1 MEQST
6 IQWLGAPSCLRGSFA
21 FYKSVGCK
29 QEPGGATRVWELGE
43 FYFMRCGPQEPV
55 CIAEV
60 TLLWEDQT
68 QRRLLASS
76 RLYFLPEDTP
86 KGRAVEHGEDEVL
99 AVSKK
104 IVVRVEDLV
113 KWTCQEPPQWKHSSP
128 NVHGPLTGSDGSHDA
143 SSPQEGKTESDD
155 ESLEVQQ
162 KVKVLSYPQYCRFRS
177 LQSRVPDQASCPGL
191 QDPHLLALGGIKVAL
206 QNTRVLYC
214 RDTFNHPTLDSNAS
228 ILTQLG
234 CSSLSLKGRPRKI
247 KGRDGQ
253 GSDQQN
259 NNHLSESWMER
270 MKENVMGSVE
280 MHWDG
285 NWLPHPEEQL
295 FLDQLFIFMERRGSA
310 ISKVPNLG
318 FKKIDLFLMYSVVK
332 RLGGYERVTS
342 HRLWKTVYNE
352 LGGSP
357 GSTSAA
363 TCTRRHYERLMLPYE
378 LYVRGENPELGKP
391 RATSFSPTTIKK
403 TVQGRGVSNSPKK
416 NAVTNQAS
424 PPDGGVVV
432 VRKRGRPPGKR
443 NAKVLARGR
452 VGRPPLHPKP
462 PSEQPERSHQEIVQ
476 PLTIFQELK
485 LTNHPHGQGLSL
497 VPSNTVL
504 HQPVLGRDVK
514 TETVEPQAPSFLSVP
529 CKLLAGGSL
538 EGFSPT
544 KGLCPLDLFRAR
556 LGLNGMSA
564 HEVTPQD
571 SSTPHQTIMVHQPKI
586 STPETPESL
595 QHQCSGCSLDASS
608 QNGGLAMTRA
618 PLPPLRILPLNIG
631 CSLQLRQLMRTRLGS
646 THMNTFTKRL
656 SEVLAQDLGKTSQ
669 PNGSAP
675 QDQSLPLNLSKR
687 AITKRSA
694 GDMEF
699 TELQGRDVQSM
710 TKRPKVET
718 EDLGASLKWNGMS
731 FLVPLNQDEPA
742 DLSSPSRARA
752 LVQDR
757 TNVALTL
764 PEATCFSLVPKLDV
778 PLENPY
784 SIGASPDSLPCIYH
798 MNQGEDKTSVSAVTV
813 KKEPESPSLDPNL
826 EPQSNSDLYS
836 QCVPTDDI
844 KESDAV
850 SSLKVLS
857 SSLLSKPSS
866 C

>member
-29 QEPGGATRVWELGE
+29 QESGGATRVWELGE

-86 KGRAVEHGEDEVL
+86 KGRAVEHGEDEVI

-128 NVHGPLTGSDGSHDA
+128 DIPGSDGSQDA
-143 SSPQEGKTESDD
+143 SSPQEGKTEGDD
-155 ESLEVQQ
+155 EAQQ

-177 LQSRVPDQASCPGL
+177 LQSRVPDQAICPGL
-191 QDPHLLALGGIKVAL
+191 QDPHLLALGGIKAAL
-206 QNTRVLYC
+206 RNTRVLYC

-234 CSSLSLKGRPRKI
+234 CTSLSLKGRPRKR
-247 KGRDGQ
+247 KGRD
-253 GSDQQN
+253 DQQN

-295 FLDQLFIFMERRGSA
+295 FLDQLFIFMERRGSP

-391 RATSFSPTTIKK
+391 RATSFSPATIKK
-403 TVQGRGVSNSPKK
+403 TVRGRAVSNSPKK

-424 PPDGGVVV
+424 LPDGGVVV

-462 PSEQPERSHQEIVQ
+462 PSEQPERPHQEIGQ

-485 LTNHPHGQGLSL
+485 LANHQHGQGLSL
-497 VPSNTVL
+497 VPSNMVL
-504 HQPVLGRDVK
+504 HQPALGRDVK
-514 TETVEPQAPSFLSVP
+514 TETAEPQAPSFLSVP

-556 LGLNGMSA
+556 LGLNGVSA
-564 HEVTPQD
+564 HEVD
-571 SSTPHQTIMVHQPKI
+571 SSTPHQTIMVHQPKV
-586 STPETPESL
+586 ETPESL
-595 QHQCSGCSLDASS
+595 QHQCSGCSLDATS
-608 QNGGLAMTRA
+608 QNGGLASTRA
-618 PLPPLRILPLNIG
+618 PLPPLRILPLDIG

-694 GDMEF
+694 GDTEF

-718 EDLGASLKWNGMS
+718 EDLGASLKWS
-731 FLVPLNQDEPA
+731 FPVPSNQDEPA

-752 LVQDR
+752 LAQDR

-764 PEATCFSLVPKLDV
+764 PEATCFSLVPKLE
-778 PLENPY
+778 ENPY
-784 SIGASPDSLPCIYH
+784 SIGASPCVYH
-798 MNQGEDKTSVSAVTV
+798 MTQVEDKTSVSTVTV
-813 KKEPESPSLDPNL
+813 KKEPESANL

-836 QCVPTDDI
+836 QCVPTDDL

>member
-1 MEQST
+1 
-6 IQWLGAPSCLRGSFA
+6 
-21 FYKSVGCK
+21 
-29 QEPGGATRVWELGE
+29 
-43 FYFMRCGPQEPV
+43 MRCGPQEPV

-113 KWTCQEPPQWKHSSP
+113 KWTCQEPPQWKHSRQ
-128 NVHGPLTGSDGSHDA
+128 NIHGSQKYDGSQDA
-143 SSPQEGKTESDD
+143 SYPPEGKTKSED
-155 ESLEVQQ
+155 EPLVLQQ
-162 KVKVLSYPQYCRFRS
+162 NVKVLSYPQYCRFRS
-177 LQSRVPDQASCPGL
+177 LQRRVPDQASSPSL

-206 QNTRVLYC
+206 DTTRVLYC

-234 CSSLSLKGRPRKI
+234 CSSLSLKGRPRKR
-247 KGRDGQ
+247 KGRDGK
-253 GSDQQN
+253 GADQQN
-259 NNHLSESWMER
+259 HNHLSESWMER

-295 FLDQLFIFMERRGSA
+295 FLDQLYFFMERRGSP

-378 LYVRGENPELGKP
+378 LHVRGENTELGKP
-391 RATSFSPTTIKK
+391 RATFVSPTTIKK
-403 TVQGRGVSNSPKK
+403 TVRGRGVSNSPKK
-416 NAVTNQAS
+416 NAVTNQAL
-424 PPDGGVVV
+424 PPDGAVV

-443 NAKVLARGR
+443 NSKVLSKGR

-462 PSEQPERSHQEIVQ
+462 PLEKPARPHQEIVQ

-485 LTNHPHGQGLSL
+485 LTSHPHGQGLSL
-497 VPSNTVL
+497 VSSTPVP

-514 TETVEPQAPSFLSVP
+514 METVEPQAPSFLSVP

-556 LGLNGMSA
+556 LGLNGVST

-571 SSTPHQTIMVHQPKI
+571 SSTPHQTIMVHQPKV
-586 STPETPESL
+586 STPETPESP
-595 QHQCSGCSLDASS
+595 QHQCSGCSSDASS
-608 QNGGLAMTRA
+608 QNGGLALTRA
-618 PLPPLRILPLNIG
+618 PLPPLRILPLDIG

-646 THMNTFTKRL
+646 AHMNTFTKRL
-656 SEVLAQDLGKTSQ
+656 SEVLAQDLSKTSH
-669 PNGSAP
+669 PNGSIP

-694 GDMEF
+694 GDMEL
-699 TELQGRDVQSM
+699 TELQSRDDQLM
-710 TKRPKVET
+710 TKRPKMEA
-718 EDLGASLKWNGMS
+718 EDLGVSLKWNGTS
-731 FLVPLNQDEPA
+731 LLVPLNQDEPA

-757 TNVALTL
+757 TSVALTL
-764 PEATCFSLVPKLDV
+764 PETACFTFVPKLDV
-778 PLENPY
+778 PPEKPS
-784 SIGASPDSLPCIYH
+784 SIGASPDTLSCIYH
-798 MNQGEDKTSVSAVTV
+798 LKQGEDKTSAIAVTV
-813 KKEPESPSLDPNL
+813 KNEPEGATLDPDL
-826 EPQSNSDLYS
+826 EPQPNSDLYL
-836 QCVPTDDI
+836 QCVPTDDV
-844 KESDAV
+844 KDSDTV

-857 SSLLSKPSS
+857 SSFLSKPSS

>member
-6 IQWLGAPSCLRGSFA
+6 IQWLDAPSCLRGSFA

-29 QEPGGATRVWELGE
+29 QASGGPTQVWKLGE

-113 KWTCQEPPQWKHSSP
+113 KWTCQEPPQWKHSSQ
-128 NVHGPLTGSDGSHDA
+128 NIHGSQKSDGSQDA
-143 SSPQEGKTESDD
+143 SYLQEGKSKSED
-155 ESLEVQQ
+155 EVLHQ

-177 LQSRVPDQASCPGL
+177 LQRRVSDQASSPSL
-191 QDPHLLALGGIKVAL
+191 QDPHLLALGGIKVDL
-206 QNTRVLYC
+206 DTTRVLYC

-234 CSSLSLKGRPRKI
+234 CSSLSLKGRPRKR
-247 KGRDGQ
+247 KGRDGK
-253 GSDQQN
+253 GADQQN
-259 NNHLSESWMER
+259 HNHLSESWMER

-295 FLDQLFIFMERRGSA
+295 FLDQLYFFMERRGSP

-378 LYVRGENPELGKP
+378 LHVRGENTELGKP
-391 RATSFSPTTIKK
+391 RATFVSPTTIKK
-403 TVQGRGVSNSPKK
+403 TVRGRGVSNSPKK

-424 PPDGGVVV
+424 PPDGAVV

-443 NAKVLARGR
+443 NAKVLSKGR
-452 VGRPPLHPKP
+452 VGRPPLYPKP
-462 PSEQPERSHQEIVQ
+462 PLEKPARPHQEIVQ

-497 VPSNTVL
+497 VSSTPVP

-514 TETVEPQAPSFLSVP
+514 IETVEPQAPSFLSVP

-556 LGLNGMSA
+556 LGLNGVST

-571 SSTPHQTIMVHQPKI
+571 SSTPHQTIMVHQPKV
-586 STPETPESL
+586 STPETPESP
-595 QHQCSGCSLDASS
+595 QHQCSGCSSDASS
-608 QNGGLAMTRA
+608 QNGGLTMTRA
-618 PLPPLRILPLNIG
+618 PLPPLRILPLDIG

-646 THMNTFTKRL
+646 AHMNTFTKRL
-656 SEVLAQDLGKTSQ
+656 SEVLAQDLSKTSQ
-669 PNGSAP
+669 PNGSIP

-694 GDMEF
+694 GDVEL
-699 TELQGRDVQSM
+699 TELQSRDDQLM
-710 TKRPKVET
+710 TKRPKMEA
-718 EDLGASLKWNGMS
+718 EDLGVSLKWNGTS
-731 FLVPLNQDEPA
+731 LLVPLNQDEPA

-757 TNVALTL
+757 TSVALTL
-764 PEATCFSLVPKLDV
+764 PEATCFTLVPKLDV
-778 PLENPY
+778 PPEKPS
-784 SIGASPDSLPCIYH
+784 SIGASPDTLACIYH
-798 MNQGEDKTSVSAVTV
+798 LKHGEDKTSAIAVTV
-813 KKEPESPSLDPNL
+813 KKEPEGATLDPDL
-826 EPQSNSDLYS
+826 EPQPIHDLYS
-836 QCVPTDDI
+836 QCVPTDDV
-844 KESDAV
+844 KESDTV

>member
-1 MEQST
+1 MELST

-29 QEPGGATRVWELGE
+29 QASGGPTQVWKLGE

-68 QRRLLASS
+68 QHCLLASS

-113 KWTCQEPPQWKHSSP
+113 KWTCQEPPQWKNSSQ
-128 NVHGPLTGSDGSHDA
+128 NIHGSVKSDGSQDA
-143 SSPQEGKTESDD
+143 TYPQEGKTNREEDT
-155 ESLEVQQ
+155 LQQ

-177 LQSRVPDQASCPGL
+177 LQRRVPDQASSPSL
-191 QDPHLLALGGIKVAL
+191 QDPHLLALGGIKVSL
-206 QNTRVLYC
+206 HNTRVLYC
-214 RDTFNHPTLDSNAS
+214 RDTFNHPTLESNAS

-234 CSSLSLKGRPRKI
+234 CSSLSLKGRPRKR
-247 KGRDGQ
+247 KGSDCKG
-253 GSDQQN
+253 GDQQN

-280 MHWDG
+280 FHWDG

-295 FLDQLFIFMERRGSA
+295 FLDQLFFFMERKGSP

-342 HRLWKTVYNE
+342 RRLWKTVYNE

-378 LYVRGENPELGKP
+378 LHIRGENTELAKP
-391 RATSFSPTTIKK
+391 FISPTIITK
-403 TVQGRGVSNSPKK
+403 TVRGRGVSNSPQK
-416 NAVTNQAS
+416 NAITTQAS
-424 PPDGGVVV
+424 PQDGAVV

-443 NAKVLARGR
+443 NAKVLSKGR

-462 PSEQPERSHQEIVQ
+462 PLEKRARPHQEIVQ
-476 PLTIFQELK
+476 PLNIFQELK

-497 VPSNTVL
+497 VSSTPVPHPSM
-504 HQPVLGRDVK
+504 LGRDVK
-514 TETVEPQAPSFLSVP
+514 VETIQPQAPSFLSVP

-556 LGLNGMSA
+556 LGLNGVST

-571 SSTPHQTIMVHQPKI
+571 SSTPHQTIMVHQPKV
-586 STPETPESL
+586 STPETPESP
-595 QHQCSGCSLDASS
+595 QHQCSGCSLDPSS

-618 PLPPLRILPLNIG
+618 PLPPLRILPLDIG
-631 CSLQLRQLMRTRLGS
+631 CSLQLRQLMRSRLGS
-646 THMNTFTKRL
+646 AHMNTFTKRL
-656 SEVLAQDLGKTSQ
+656 SEVLAQDLNKTSQ
-669 PNGSAP
+669 PNGIIP

-687 AITKRSA
+687 AITKRSV
-694 GDMEF
+694 GDMEL
-699 TELQGRDVQSM
+699 TELQSRGDQLM
-710 TKRPKVET
+710 TKWPKMEA
-718 EDLGASLKWNGMS
+718 EDLGVSLKWNGTS
-731 FLVPLNQDEPA
+731 LLVPLNQDEPA

-764 PEATCFSLVPKLDV
+764 PEATCFTLVPKLDV
-778 PLENPY
+778 PPEKPS
-784 SIGASPDSLPCIYH
+784 SIAASPDTLPSIYH
-798 MNQGEDKTSVSAVTV
+798 LKQGEEKTSAIEVTV
-813 KKEPESPSLDPNL
+813 KKESESGSLDPDL
-826 EPQSNSDLYS
+826 EPQPNSDLYS
-836 QCVPTDDI
+836 QRVPTDDI
-844 KESDAV
+844 KESGTV
-850 SSLKVLS
+850 SSLRVLS

>member
-29 QEPGGATRVWELGE
+29 QASGVPMQVWKLGE

-55 CIAEV
+55 CIAEI

-68 QRRLLASS
+68 QRHLLASS

-113 KWTCQEPPQWKHSSP
+113 KWTCQEPPQWKHSSQ
-128 NVHGPLTGSDGSHDA
+128 NIHGSQMSDGSQDA
-143 SSPQEGKTESDD
+143 TYPQEGKTKRED
-155 ESLEVQQ
+155 EPLVLQQ

-177 LQSRVPDQASCPGL
+177 LQRRVSDQASSPSL
-191 QDPHLLALGGIKVAL
+191 QDPHLLALGGIKVDL
-206 QNTRVLYC
+206 DTTRVLYC
-214 RDTFNHPTLDSNAS
+214 RDTFNHPTLESNAS

-234 CSSLSLKGRPRKI
+234 CSSLSLKGRPRKR
-247 KGRDGQ
+247 KGSDGK
-253 GSDQQN
+253 GADQQN

-295 FLDQLFIFMERRGSA
+295 FLDQLYFFMERRGSP

-378 LYVRGENPELGKP
+378 LHVRGENTELGKP
-391 RATSFSPTTIKK
+391 RATFVSPTIIKK
-403 TVQGRGVSNSPKK
+403 TMRGRGVSNSPKK
-416 NAVTNQAS
+416 NTVTNQAS
-424 PPDGGVVV
+424 PQDGAVV

-443 NAKVLARGR
+443 NAKVLSKGR

-462 PSEQPERSHQEIVQ
+462 PLEKSTRPHQDIVQ

-497 VPSNTVL
+497 ISSTPVP
-504 HQPVLGRDVK
+504 HQSVLGRDVK
-514 TETVEPQAPSFLSVP
+514 METVEAQAPSFLSVP

-556 LGLNGMSA
+556 LGLNGAST

-571 SSTPHQTIMVHQPKI
+571 SSTPHQTIMVHQVKVN
-586 STPETPESL
+586 TPETPESP

-608 QNGGLAMTRA
+608 QNEGLAMTRA
-618 PLPPLRILPLNIG
+618 PLPPLRILPLDIG
-631 CSLQLRQLMRTRLGS
+631 CSLQLRQLMRSRLGS
-646 THMNTFTKRL
+646 AHMNTFTKRL
-656 SEVLAQDLGKTSQ
+656 SEVLAQDLSKTSQ
-669 PNGSAP
+669 PNGSIP

-694 GDMEF
+694 GDVEL
-699 TELQGRDVQSM
+699 TELQSRGDQLM
-710 TKRPKVET
+710 TRRPKMES
-718 EDLGASLKWNGMS
+718 EDLGGSLKLNGMS
-731 FLVPLNQDEPA
+731 FLVPLDQDEPA

-757 TNVALTL
+757 ANVALTL
-764 PEATCFSLVPKLDV
+764 PEATCFTLAPKLDV
-778 PLENPY
+778 PPEKPS
-784 SIGASPDSLPCIYH
+784 SIGASPDTLPSIYH
-798 MNQGEDKTSVSAVTV
+798 LKQGEEKTSAIAVTV
-813 KKEPESPSLDPNL
+813 KKESESGSLDPDL
-826 EPQSNSDLYS
+826 EPQPNSDLYS
-836 QCVPTDDI
+836 QFIPTDDI
-844 KESDAV
+844 KESDTV

>member
-21 FYKSVGCK
+21 FYKSVGLK
-29 QEPGGATRVWELGE
+29 QESGGPTRVWKLGE

-68 QRRLLASS
+68 QRHLLASS

-86 KGRAVEHGEDEVL
+86 KGRAVEHGEDEVI

-104 IVVRVEDLV
+104 VVVRVEDLV
-113 KWTCQEPPQWKHSSP
+113 KWTCLEPPHWRCSSP
-128 NVHGPLTGSDGSHDA
+128 NVNGPQKSDESQDA
-143 SSPQEGKTESDD
+143 SSPQEGKSEGDGD
-155 ESLEVQQ
+155 ESPVQH

-177 LQSRVPDQASCPGL
+177 LQRRVPDQASCPGL

-206 QNTRVLYC
+206 HNTRVLYC
-214 RDTFNHPTLDSNAS
+214 RDTFNHPTIDNNAS

-234 CSSLSLKGRPRKI
+234 CTSLSLKGRPRKR
-247 KGRDGQ
+247 KGLDGS
-253 GSDQQN
+253 GSDQH
-259 NNHLSESWMER
+259 NHLSESWMDR

-295 FLDQLFIFMERRGSA
+295 FLDQLFIFMQRRGSP

-332 RLGGYERVTS
+332 RLGGYDRVTS

-378 LYVRGENPELGKP
+378 LYIRGENPELIKS
-391 RATSFSPTTIKK
+391 RATLVSPTSIKK
-403 TVQGRGVSNSPKK
+403 TVRGRGLSSSPKT
-416 NAVTNQAS
+416 NAVTNQVLS
-424 PPDGGVVV
+424 PDGGVV

-443 NAKVLARGR
+443 NAKVLVKGR

-462 PSEQPERSHQEIVQ
+462 PLEKPARPHQEIVQ
-476 PLTIFQELK
+476 PLTFFQELQ

-497 VPSNTVL
+497 VSSTPL
-504 HQPVLGRDVK
+504 PHQPILGLDVK
-514 TETVEPQAPSFLSVP
+514 MDTAEPQAPSFLSVP
-529 CKLLAGGSL
+529 CKVLAGGSL
-538 EGFSPT
+538 ERFSPT

-556 LGLNGMSA
+556 LGLNGT

-571 SSTPHQTIMVHQPKI
+571 SSTIHPTSVNQPKV
-586 STPETPESL
+586 SMPETPESP
-595 QHQCSGCSLDASS
+595 QHQCSGCCSDPSS
-608 QNGGLAMTRA
+608 QNGAPRA
-618 PLPPLRILPLNIG
+618 PLPPLRILPLDIG

-656 SEVLAQDLGKTSQ
+656 SEVLAQDLSKTSQ
-669 PNGSAP
+669 PNGNVP
-675 QDQSLPLNLSKR
+675 QEQSLPLNLSRR
-687 AITKRSA
+687 A
-694 GDMEF
+694 
-699 TELQGRDVQSM
+699 V
-710 TKRPKVET
+710 TKRPAGDVELSDLQSREVQSGT
-718 EDLGASLKWNGMS
+718 KRLKMEAEDLGVSLKWNGVS

-752 LVQDR
+752 LVHDR
-757 TNVALTL
+757 TKVASTL
-764 PEATCFSLVPKLDV
+764 SEPTCFSLVPKSDA
-778 PLENPY
+778 PLEIPS
-784 SIGASPDSLPCIYH
+784 SIGASPDTLPCIFQLK
-798 MNQGEDKTSVSAVTV
+798 QGEDKTGTIAVTV
-813 KKEPESPSLDPNL
+813 KTEQEITSLDPDL
-826 EPQSNSDLYS
+826 EPQPNNDLYS

-857 SSLLSKPSS
+857 NSFLSKPSS

>member
-1 MEQST
+1 M
-6 IQWLGAPSCLRGSFA
+6 
-21 FYKSVGCK
+21 KS
-29 QEPGGATRVWELGE
+29 
-43 FYFMRCGPQEPV
+43 
-55 CIAEV
+55 
-60 TLLWEDQT
+60 
-68 QRRLLASS
+68 
-76 RLYFLPEDTP
+76 
-86 KGRAVEHGEDEVL
+86 EDE
-99 AVSKK
+99 
-104 IVVRVEDLV
+104 
-113 KWTCQEPPQWKHSSP
+113 
-128 NVHGPLTGSDGSHDA
+128 PL
-143 SSPQEGKTESDD
+143 E
-155 ESLEVQQ
+155 LQQ

-177 LQSRVPDQASCPGL
+177 LQRRVPDQASSPNL

-206 QNTRVLYC
+206 DTTRVLYC

-234 CSSLSLKGRPRKI
+234 CSSLSLKGRPRKR
-247 KGRDGQ
+247 KGRDGKDA
-253 GSDQQN
+253 DQQN
-259 NNHLSESWMER
+259 HNHLSESWMER

-295 FLDQLFIFMERRGSA
+295 FLDQLFFFMEHRGSP

-332 RLGGYERVTS
+332 RLGGYDRVTS

-378 LYVRGENPELGKP
+378 LHVRGENTELGKP
-391 RATSFSPTTIKK
+391 RATFVSPTTIKK
-403 TVQGRGVSNSPKK
+403 TVRGREKK
-416 NAVTNQAS
+416 NTDTNQAS
-424 PPDGGVVV
+424 PLDGAV

-443 NAKVLARGR
+443 NAKVLSKGR

-462 PSEQPERSHQEIVQ
+462 PLEKPARPHQEIVQ
-476 PLTIFQELK
+476 PLTLFQELK

-497 VPSNTVL
+497 VSSVPVP
-504 HQPVLGRDVK
+504 HQPVLGLDVK
-514 TETVEPQAPSFLSVP
+514 METVEPQAPSFLSVP

-556 LGLNGMSA
+556 LGLNGASTP
-564 HEVTPQD
+564 EVPPQD
-571 SSTPHQTIMVHQPKI
+571 STTPQQTIMVHQPKV
-586 STPETPESL
+586 SMPETPESP
-595 QHQCSGCSLDASS
+595 QHQCSGCSSDTLS
-608 QNGGLAMTRA
+608 QNGGLALTRA
-618 PLPPLRILPLNIG
+618 PLPPLRILPLDIG

-656 SEVLAQDLGKTSQ
+656 SEVLAQDLSKTSQ
-669 PNGSAP
+669 PNGSIP

-687 AITKRSA
+687 AITKRST
-694 GDMEF
+694 GDVELA
-699 TELQGRDVQSM
+699 ELQSRDEQLM
-710 TKRPKVET
+710 TKRPKMES
-718 EDLGASLKWNGMS
+718 EDLGVSLKWNGTS
-731 FLVPLNQDEPA
+731 LLVPLNQDEPA

-757 TNVALTL
+757 TSVALTL
-764 PEATCFSLVPKLDV
+764 PEATCFTLVPKLDV
-778 PLENPY
+778 PPETPS
-784 SIGASPDSLPCIYH
+784 SIGASPDTLACVYH
-798 MNQGEDKTSVSAVTV
+798 LKQGEDKTSAIAVTV
-813 KKEPESPSLDPNL
+813 KKEPEGTTLDPDL
-826 EPQSNSDLYS
+826 EPQPNSDLYS

-844 KESDAV
+844 KESDTV
-850 SSLKVLS
+850 SLKLLS

>member
-21 FYKSVGCK
+21 FYKSVGLK
-29 QEPGGATRVWELGE
+29 QESGGPTRVWKLGE
-43 FYFMRCGPQEPV
+43 FYFMRCGPQEPI

-68 QRRLLASS
+68 QRHLLASS

-86 KGRAVEHGEDEVL
+86 KGRAVEHGEDEVI

-104 IVVRVEDLV
+104 VVVRVEDLV
-113 KWTCQEPPQWKHSSP
+113 KWTCQEPPHWRCSSS
-128 NVHGPLTGSDGSHDA
+128 NVNGPQKSDESQDA
-143 SSPQEGKTESDD
+143 SSPQEGKPEVDGD
-155 ESLEVQQ
+155 ESPVQHM
-162 KVKVLSYPQYCRFRS
+162 VKVLSYPQYCRFRS
-177 LQSRVPDQASCPGL
+177 LQRRVPDQASCPGL

-206 QNTRVLYC
+206 HNTRVLYC
-214 RDTFNHPTLDSNAS
+214 RDTFNHPTIDNNAS

-234 CSSLSLKGRPRKI
+234 CTSLSLKGRPRKR
-247 KGRDGQ
+247 KGLDGS
-253 GSDQQN
+253 GSDH
-259 NNHLSESWMER
+259 NHLSESWMER

-295 FLDQLFIFMERRGSA
+295 FLDQLFIFMQRRGSP

-332 RLGGYERVTS
+332 RLGGYDRVTS

-378 LYVRGENPELGKP
+378 LYIRGENPELIKS
-391 RATSFSPTTIKK
+391 RATLASPTSIKK
-403 TVQGRGVSNSPKK
+403 TVRGRGLSSSPKK
-416 NAVTNQAS
+416 NAVIDQGLS
-424 PPDGGVVV
+424 SDGAVV

-443 NAKVLARGR
+443 NAKVLVKGR

-462 PSEQPERSHQEIVQ
+462 SLEKTARPHQEIVQ
-476 PLTIFQELK
+476 PLTFFQELK
-485 LTNHPHGQGLSL
+485 LTNHPHGQGLPL
-497 VPSNTVL
+497 VSSTPQP
-504 HQPVLGRDVK
+504 HQPILGRDVK
-514 TETVEPQAPSFLSVP
+514 METVEPQAPSFLSVP
-529 CKLLAGGSL
+529 CKVLAGGSL
-538 EGFSPT
+538 ERFSPT

-556 LGLNGMSA
+556 LGLNGV

-571 SSTPHQTIMVHQPKI
+571 SSMIHQTLVNQPKV
-586 STPETPESL
+586 STPETPESP
-595 QHQCSGCSLDASS
+595 QHQCSGCCSDPSS
-608 QNGGLAMTRA
+608 QNGGPRA
-618 PLPPLRILPLNIG
+618 PLPPLRIIPLDIG

-656 SEVLAQDLGKTSQ
+656 SEVLAQDLTKTSQ
-669 PNGSAP
+669 PNGNVP
-675 QDQSLPLNLSKR
+675 QEQSLPLNLSRR
-687 AITKRSA
+687 AITKRPA
-694 GDMEF
+694 GDMEL
-699 TELQGRDVQSM
+699 TDLQSREVQSG
-710 TKRPKVET
+710 TKRQKIEA
-718 EDLGASLKWNGMS
+718 EDLGVSVKLNGLS
-731 FLVPLNQDEPA
+731 FMVPLNQDEPA

-757 TNVALTL
+757 TKVDSTL
-764 PEATCFSLVPKLDV
+764 LEPTCFSLVPKSDV
-778 PLENPY
+778 PLEIPS
-784 SIGASPDSLPCIYH
+784 SIGASPDTLPCIFQLK
-798 MNQGEDKTSVSAVTV
+798 QGEDKTSTIAVTV
-813 KKEPESPSLDPNL
+813 KAEQEITSLDPDL
-826 EPQSNSDLYS
+826 EPQPNSDLYS

-857 SSLLSKPSS
+857 NSFLSKPSS